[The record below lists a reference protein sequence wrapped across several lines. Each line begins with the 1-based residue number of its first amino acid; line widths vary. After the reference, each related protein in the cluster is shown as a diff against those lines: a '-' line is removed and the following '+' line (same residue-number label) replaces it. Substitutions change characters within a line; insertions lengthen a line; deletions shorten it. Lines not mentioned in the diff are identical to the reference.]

1 MKAYFDEGNRL
12 ENYLQEGTLYCR
24 EERQFAALLYSVFL
38 KKREKGKMPAD
49 QKTEEIVKACLGSND
64 IIIEDVYFEATLM
77 SLNYSYQLSRKCYK
91 SHHYYILSDCCF
103 SSYK

>member
-12 ENYLQEGTLYCR
+12 ENYLQKGTLYCR
-24 EERQFAALLYSVFL
+24 EERQFAALLYSEFL

-77 SLNYSYQLSRKCYK
+77 RDFFLTVIKKKKRILMK
-91 SHHYYILSDCCF
+91 SFWIL
-103 SSYK
+103 YWEEKKH